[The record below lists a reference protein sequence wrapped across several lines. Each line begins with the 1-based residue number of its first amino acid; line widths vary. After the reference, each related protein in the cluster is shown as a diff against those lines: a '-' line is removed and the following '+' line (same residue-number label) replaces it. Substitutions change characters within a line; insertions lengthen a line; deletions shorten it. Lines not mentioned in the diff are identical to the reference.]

1 MINSWESYLSEADR
15 ATLARGKWG
24 QRIQPGVRPAVV
36 SIDVQNYM
44 VGRRGEADGA
54 YPFSCGGI
62 GWAAVDAAKEILAA
76 AREAG
81 APVLYTR
88 FALDAAGHE
97 GGMFTRK
104 VGKGVGENAFLDGT
118 HGAELLA
125 EVGPRPGD
133 HVFTKKKVSAFFGT
147 PLLSYLIDLQ
157 VDTVIVIGGSTS
169 NCVRGTVVD
178 ASQYNFRV
186 LVPQEAVFD
195 RIPLSHAVS
204 LFDMNRTYAD
214 VLPTSEVVAYLRGTG
229 AQRAA
234 GEATRAPALLPT

>member
-1 MINSWESYLSEADR
+1 MNSWESYLSEADR

-24 QRIQPGVRPAVV
+24 QRIQPGVRPAIV

-44 VGRRGEADGA
+44 VGRRGEPDGE
-54 YPFSCGGI
+54 YPYSCGGI
-62 GWAAVDAAKEILAA
+62 GWEAVDASKEILAA
-76 AREAG
+76 ARAAG

-88 FALDAAGHE
+88 FALDANGHE
-97 GGMFTRK
+97 GGMFARK
-104 VGKGVGENAFLDGT
+104 VGKGAGENAFLEGT

-125 EVGPRPGD
+125 EVGPQPGD
-133 HVFTKKKVSAFFGT
+133 FVFTKKKVSAFFGT
-147 PLLSYLIDLQ
+147 PLLSYLTDLQ

-169 NCVRGTVVD
+169 NCVRATVVD

-214 VLPTSEVVAYLRGTG
+214 VLPTNEVVAYLRGI

-234 GEATRAPALLPT
+234 GARLSAVRAQAA